1 MINAQKE
8 LLKAGGS
15 ILALAG
21 TMARLKSRLN
31 EKASDKAKNGYEKA
45 ANIKKENNELIKNNI
60 EQVTEKKAPQSFG
73 ELAITKEELPVE
85 SKVVEKKAPQH
96 FGELAGVGETFK
108 QADAP
113 TEKEVVEAKKPA
125 QRFGELAGVEET
137 PTAEQKYIS
146 SEESAYSPIKAE
158 NTETK
163 IPVDEDVQ
171 GLIKVKQKNALRA
184 AAGQKSQKRYQNIKA
199 KLTGV
204 FADYSNIDDA
214 WREISLDPNV
224 TDEMIKKAGFTK
236 TQILEEWKNYKDSPS
251 DWIKKINIMGEEY
264 GIAGNE
270 ADAEDFSNYDFG
282 GMLSAY
288 IRAKVGGKT
297 LKQQQEE
304 YDLSK
309 AEKEPE
315 EENYK
320 VWQDDSTEEKKDE
333 VKTNRDF
340 SGFNFY
346 WLDKPTKEES
356 TEEKK
361 DEVKTNRD
369 FSGIKF

>member
-31 EKASDKAKNGYEKA
+31 EKATDKAKNGYEKA

-96 FGELAGVGETFK
+96 FGELAGVEEKFK

-113 TEKEVVEAKKPA
+113 TEKEVVEAKKPV

-137 PTAEQKYIS
+137 PTAEQKYTS
-146 SEESAYSPIKAE
+146 SEESAYLPIKAE

-184 AAGQKSQKRYQNIKA
+184 ASSKRSQERYQNIKE
-199 KLTGV
+199 KLTYR
-204 FADYSNIDDA
+204 FADEHNIDDV
-214 WREISLDPNV
+214 WRNISLDPNI

-236 TQILEEWKNYKDSPS
+236 TKILEEWRQYINSPT
-251 DWIKKINIMGEEY
+251 DWMDKQNIRGEEY
-264 GIAGNE
+264 GIVGGIAE
-270 ADAEDFSNYDFG
+270 AEEGSNFG
-282 GMLSAY
+282 KMLSAY
-288 IRAKVGGKT
+288 IKAKAEGKT
-297 LKQQQEE
+297 LAQQQEE
-304 YDLSK
+304 YELSK
-309 AEKEPE
+309 AEEEPE
-315 EENYK
+315 EENFYK
-320 VWQDDSTEEKKDE
+320 VWQDDSTEEEKDE
-333 VKTNRDF
+333 EKT
-340 SGFNFY
+340 
-346 WLDKPTKEES
+346 DK
-356 TEEKK
+356 
-361 DEVKTNRD
+361 D
-369 FSGIKF
+369 FSGIIF

>member
-31 EKASDKAKNGYEKA
+31 EKASDKAKKGYEKA

-96 FGELAGVGETFK
+96 FGELAGVEEKFK

-113 TEKEVVEAKKPA
+113 TEKEVIEAKKPV

-137 PTAEQKYIS
+137 PTTEQKYIS
-146 SEESAYSPIKAE
+146 SEESAYYPIKAE

-171 GLIKVKQKNALRA
+171 GLIKVKQKNALRSA
-184 AAGQKSQKRYQNIKA
+184 ASRKSQIAYRASKGYEKDFPIR
-199 KLTGV
+199 
-204 FADYSNIDDA
+204 DY
-214 WREISLDPNV
+214 LPNV
-224 TDEMIKKAGFTK
+224 EDKELYKAGITKTELNKLSSILAGNGTDEDIQNWFKKHNASDMPIINMDSLTVSEDTAKEIKRLILDKDINLKEEQSKSSEWYDNFTRE
-236 TQILEEWKNYKDSPS
+236 TN
-251 DWIKKINIMGEEY
+251 
-264 GIAGNE
+264 
-270 ADAEDFSNYDFG
+270 
-282 GMLSAY
+282 
-288 IRAKVGGKT
+288 T
-297 LKQQQEE
+297 
-304 YDLSK
+304 
-309 AEKEPE
+309 
-315 EENYK
+315 YK
-320 VWQDDSTEEKKDE
+320 VWEDQES
-333 VKTNRDF
+333 
-340 SGFNFY
+340 SG
-346 WLDKPTKEES
+346 ES
-356 TEEKK
+356 QET
-361 DEVKTNRD
+361 DRS
-369 FSGIKF
+369 FSGILF

>member
-15 ILALAG
+15 VLALAG

-31 EKASDKAKNGYEKA
+31 EKASDKAKKGYEKA

-96 FGELAGVGETFK
+96 FGELAGVEEKFK

-113 TEKEVVEAKKPA
+113 TEKEVVEAKKPV
-125 QRFGELAGVEET
+125 QRFGELAGAEET

-146 SEESAYSPIKAE
+146 SDESAYSTIKAE

-171 GLIKVKQKNALRA
+171 GLIQAKQKNALKA
-184 AAGQKSQKRYQNIKA
+184 ASSKRSQERYQNIKE
-199 KLTGV
+199 KLTYR
-204 FADYSNIDDA
+204 FADEHNIDDV
-214 WREISLDPNV
+214 WRNISLDPNI

-236 TQILEEWKNYKDSPS
+236 TKILEEWKWYKDSPT
-251 DWIKKINIMGEEY
+251 DWIDKQNIRGEEY
-264 GIAGNE
+264 GIVGGTAE
-270 ADAEDFSNYDFG
+270 AEDFSNFG
-282 GMLSAY
+282 RMLSAY
-288 IRAKVGGKT
+288 IKAKAEGKT
-297 LKQQQEE
+297 LAQQQEE
-304 YDLSK
+304 YELSK
-309 AEKEPE
+309 AEE
-315 EENYK
+315 EHYK
-320 VWQDDSTEEKKDE
+320 VWQD
-333 VKTNRDF
+333 
-340 SGFNFY
+340 
-346 WLDKPTKEES
+346 ES
-356 TEEKK
+356 TEEEK

-369 FSGIKF
+369 FSGILF

>member
-8 LLKAGGS
+8 LLRAGGS

-96 FGELAGVGETFK
+96 FGELAGVEEKIK
-108 QADAP
+108 QAGAP
-113 TEKEVVEAKKPA
+113 TEKEVVEAKKPV

-146 SEESAYSPIKAE
+146 SEENAYSPIKAE

-184 AAGQKSQKRYQNIKA
+184 AASRKSQIAYRASKGYEKDFPIR
-199 KLTGV
+199 
-204 FADYSNIDDA
+204 DY
-214 WREISLDPNV
+214 LPNV
-224 TDEMIKKAGFTK
+224 EDKELYKAGITKTELNKLSSILAGNGTDEDIQNWFKKHNASDVPIINMDSLTVSEDTAKEIKRLILDKDINLKEEQSKSSEWYDNFTRE
-236 TQILEEWKNYKDSPS
+236 TN
-251 DWIKKINIMGEEY
+251 
-264 GIAGNE
+264 
-270 ADAEDFSNYDFG
+270 
-282 GMLSAY
+282 
-288 IRAKVGGKT
+288 T
-297 LKQQQEE
+297 
-304 YDLSK
+304 
-309 AEKEPE
+309 
-315 EENYK
+315 YK
-320 VWQDDSTEEKKDE
+320 V
-333 VKTNRDF
+333 
-340 SGFNFY
+340 
-346 WLDKPTKEES
+346 
-356 TEEKK
+356 
-361 DEVKTNRD
+361 
-369 FSGIKF
+369 

>member
-8 LLKAGGS
+8 LLRAGGS

-31 EKASDKAKNGYEKA
+31 EKASDKAKKGYEKA
-45 ANIKKENNELIKNNI
+45 ANIKKENNELIKKNI

-96 FGELAGVGETFK
+96 FGELAGVEETFK

-113 TEKEVVEAKKPA
+113 AKKEVAEAKKPA
-125 QRFGELAGVEET
+125 QRFGELAGAEET
-137 PTAEQKYIS
+137 PTTEQKYIS
-146 SEESAYSPIKAE
+146 SDESAYSPIKAE

-171 GLIKVKQKNALRA
+171 GLIEVKQKNALRA
-184 AAGQKSQKRYQNIKA
+184 ASGKRSQKRYQNIKA
-199 KLTGV
+199 KLTGT

-214 WREISLDPNV
+214 WREISLDPNI

-236 TQILEEWKNYKDSPS
+236 TQILEEWNNYKNSPT
-251 DWIKKINIMGEEY
+251 DWMQKQNIRGEEY
-264 GIAGNE
+264 GLVGSE
-270 ADAEDFSNYDFG
+270 AEAEDFSYFDFG
-282 GMLSAY
+282 KLLSNY
-288 IRAKVGGKT
+288 IKAKAEGKT
-297 LKQQQEE
+297 LAQQQEE

-309 AEKEPE
+309 AGEEPE

-320 VWQDDSTEEKKDE
+320 VWQDDSTEEEKD
-333 VKTNRDF
+333 
-340 SGFNFY
+340 G
-346 WLDKPTKEES
+346 
-356 TEEKK
+356 
-361 DEVKTNRD
+361 VKTNRD
-369 FSGIKF
+369 FSGILF

>member
-8 LLKAGGS
+8 LLRAGGS

-21 TMARLKSRLN
+21 TMARLRSRLN

-96 FGELAGVGETFK
+96 FGELAGVEETFK

-113 TEKEVVEAKKPA
+113 TEKEVAKAKKPV

-137 PTAEQKYIS
+137 PATEQKYIS
-146 SEESAYSPIKAE
+146 SEESAYFPIKAE

-163 IPVDEDVQ
+163 IPVDEDVK
-171 GLIKVKQKNALRA
+171 GLIEVKQKNALRA
-184 AAGQKSQKRYQNIKA
+184 ASGKRSQERYQNIKE
-199 KLTGV
+199 KLTYR
-204 FADYSNIDDA
+204 FADEHNIDDV
-214 WREISLDPNV
+214 WRNISLDPNL

-236 TQILEEWKNYKDSPS
+236 TKILEEWKNYKDNPTG
-251 DWIKKINIMGEEY
+251 WIEKQNIIGEEY
-264 GIAGNE
+264 GVVGGTAE
-270 ADAEDFSNYDFG
+270 AEDFSSFG
-282 GMLSAY
+282 RMLSAY
-288 IRAKVGGKT
+288 IKAKAGGKT
-297 LKQQQEE
+297 LAQQQEE

-309 AEKEPE
+309 AEEEPE

-320 VWQDDSTEEKKDE
+320 VWQDDSTEEEKDE
-333 VKTNRDF
+333 TKEDRDF
-340 SGFNFY
+340 
-346 WLDKPTKEES
+346 K
-356 TEEKK
+356 
-361 DEVKTNRD
+361 
-369 FSGIKF
+369 GIMF